1 MRLASLVDDGEAV
14 TSALALHRDC
24 SIAIDDRKARRVL
37 GEVMPEVALVS
48 TLELMQ
54 LWFEEASVPAGE
66 LQKALMAMQTG
77 ASYLPGRRDSLY
89 GWWLSIV
96 SQ

>member
-54 LWFEEASVPAGE
+54 LWFEEASVPTGE

-89 GWWLSIV
+89 G
-96 SQ
+96 